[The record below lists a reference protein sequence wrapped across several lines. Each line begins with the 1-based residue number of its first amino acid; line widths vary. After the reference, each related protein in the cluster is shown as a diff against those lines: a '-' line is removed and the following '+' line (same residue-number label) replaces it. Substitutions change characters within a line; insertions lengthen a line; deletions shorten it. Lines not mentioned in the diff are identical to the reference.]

1 MQEFKNVHGSQD
13 IVPEIEVNVDT
24 VYIRSNIHR
33 IQVQTNDDPV
43 NTVEFWEYDEIQYT
57 YREYLQLIGDE
68 KIQYQKDLNATQEAI
83 DFLMLNNVNINM
95 LIEKNKDGENN
106 MTITPIN
113 YIINRIEKEYKL
125 HGLEKAKQ
133 YYDSYFS
140 LDAYLPYKEEVD
152 KLLKEQKLEEIYQK

>member
-1 MQEFKNVHGSQD
+1 MLEIKNVQGSQ
-13 IVPEIEVNVDT
+13 ISVPEVEVNVDT
-24 VYIRSNIHR
+24 VYVRSNIHR
-33 IQVQTNDDPV
+33 IQVQVNDDPV

-57 YREYLQLIGDE
+57 YREYLQLLGDE

-95 LIEKNKDGENN
+95 LIENKDGENN

-113 YIINRIEKEYKL
+113 YIVNRIEKEYKL

-133 YYDSYFS
+133 YYNSYFN
-140 LDAYLPYKEEVD
+140 LDTYLPYKEEVN
-152 KLLKEQKLEEIYQK
+152 KLLKEQKLEKIYQK